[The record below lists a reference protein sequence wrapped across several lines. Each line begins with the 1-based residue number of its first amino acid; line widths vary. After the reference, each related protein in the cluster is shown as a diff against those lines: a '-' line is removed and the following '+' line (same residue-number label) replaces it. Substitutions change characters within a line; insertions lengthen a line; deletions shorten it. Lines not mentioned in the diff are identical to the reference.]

1 MSVMTDGGP
10 KGDGT
15 PDDDAF
21 DGDDIVETVDDNA
34 EVIRDYVDEVIGSA
48 KLDSFVGGVAVGLFL
63 VLPEGQRE
71 IAAIFAGLVGIELT
85 DTHKRQK
92 VPLDALGEGKYGI
105 VGLAV
110 GLLLAVGLSAGGII

>member
-1 MSVMTDGGP
+1 MTDGGR
-10 KGDGT
+10 KGDGA

-21 DGDDIVETVDDNA
+21 DGDDVVETVDDNA